1 MPENKRQSQTNVVY
15 YIYVHKVDAQG
26 INIQWRAWLY
36 RPGLAWPGPEPSA
49 KREIQRAS
57 INDKQGRI
65 TGLRVQPPSRNVEKK
80 NFWQCKKSTPSEMR
94 ALTHSMFAL
103 S

>member
-36 RPGLAWPGPEPSA
+36 RPGQAWPGPEPSA
-49 KREIQRAS
+49 KRDTTPS
-57 INDKQGRI
+57 CGPDDKQGRI
-65 TGLRVQPPSRNVEKK
+65 TGLRVQPTRNVEKK
-80 NFWQCKKSTPSEMR
+80 KFWQCKKARPAKCER
-94 ALTHSMFAL
+94 
-103 S
+103 